1 MKPEDSFSALRA
13 SKDLVQKS
21 QPANLESRS
30 NQKPRPARLLRSI
43 LVLLVLAALLFVAL
57 RDAPFHEIW
66 LTLTR
71 LHTWQLVLLLFI
83 NAVVIVFMTMRWWL
97 ILRAEMP
104 GLPFLPM
111 IGYRLSVFAMSY
123 FTLGPQVGGEPLQI
137 ILVRRNHRVSFAR
150 AGSAVL
156 LDKLFEFLGN
166 FVFIGIGLFAISQV
180 GLLSKN
186 INIPLLGWFVL
197 AMLVSWPVIHF
208 ILLYSRRKPISAL
221 VRTLLSKYADS
232 KWYRLITASEYLA
245 ASFIHRHPRFL
256 FAALQASLISWCG
269 MGVEYLLMLQF
280 LDIHLTIWQALASL
294 TAALLAFLIPLPGGL
309 GALEASQV
317 LVLGSFGYDPAIA
330 VGLALLMRA
339 RDLVNGF
346 LGLWLAGGNFRKYF

>member
-1 MKPEDSFSALRA
+1 MKPDYSFQLCRRIW
-13 SKDLVQKS
+13 SKVAGQFG
-21 QPANLESRS
+21 SRP
-30 NQKPRPARLLRSI
+30 NQKPHRGCCVQLLWSCRS
-43 LVLLVLAALLFVAL
+43 AFVAL
-57 RDAPFHEIW
+57 RDAPFHEIGHSNEVAS
-66 LTLTR
+66 LAACFA
-71 LHTWQLVLLLFI
+71 LVHQRG
-83 NAVVIVFMTMRWWL
+83 VIVFMTMRWWL

-137 ILVRRNHRVSFAR
+137 ILVRRNHHVSFAR

-197 AMLVSWPVIHF
+197 AILVSWPVIHF

-256 FAALQASLISWCG
+256 FAALLASLISWCG
-269 MGVEYLLMLQF
+269 MAVEYLLMLQF

-317 LVLGSFGYDPAIA
+317 LVLGSFGYSPAIA

-339 RDLVNGF
+339 RDMVNGL